1 MKTSYRARTT
11 GHGRVSK
18 ILTTLAFAVFLVA
31 TMQGTASA
39 HAVVTDIEPYADSVL
54 GSAPKEVKI
63 TFNEPV
69 SATGTGIRVFDPSG
83 AQISGLRTDSKD
95 TVVSA
100 ELPALTEEGSYTVSW
115 KVVSADGHAI
125 DGAFLFSVGKASLSE
140 PLDIATSSGSSMVPR
155 AIRVVGGVVGWA
167 GLVMVL
173 YTLAIAAHARFDR
186 GRAGVGA
193 ALVVVGALLSLV
205 GSLLNVDGSV
215 SDMFSVTARTTS
227 GMVTFVALGFAVAL
241 AAVVVYTV
249 RQEGRLG
256 DQLRRLVV
264 VIALLTVAAI
274 ALEGHAV
281 ALSPVVASAVGTVL
295 HVVAAIVW
303 LAGLLWIDRRSR
315 LVEADELRRDVAAR
329 SPYAMVSVTVLAIT
343 GIGMYA
349 LRMPADELISS
360 AYGLIGGVKIIILAM
375 ALVLAWQNRST
386 MTPLDDSTDGE
397 LERSHRDAVDLRR
410 FRSSLRAETIMVA
423 VALVLGVVL
432 AQISPPGADA
442 AGTGA
447 GGGYFSEKLAFGD
460 GKVELTVDPAKRGVN
475 EIHVTATGSD
485 GRLMEGVEDLKL
497 SLYLT
502 EKDLGP
508 LQPSLQVISVGHSY
522 TFARIPFAGEWTMK
536 VTATVNRFDELEAT
550 FDVPVGN

>member
-1 MKTSYRARTT
+1 MKTSCSTPLPRR
-11 GHGRVSK
+11 R
-18 ILTTLAFAVFLVA
+18 LAAKLVTA
-31 TMQGTASA
+31 LALVVLLVTSMQGTAAA
-39 HAVVTDIEPYADSVL
+39 HAVVTEIEPYADAVL
-54 GSAPKEVKI
+54 GSAPKQVRI

-69 SATGTGIRVFDPSG
+69 SATGNGIRVFDPAGS
-83 AQISGLRTDSKD
+83 QISGLRTKSKD
-95 TVVSA
+95 TTVSV
-100 ELPALTEEGSYTVSW
+100 ELPALTEQGSYTVAW
-115 KVVSADGHAI
+115 KVISADGHAI
-125 DGAFLFSVGKASLSE
+125 DGAFLFSIGKASLSE
-140 PLDIATSSGSSMVPR
+140 PLDVATASGSSTVPR
-155 AIRVVGGVVGWA
+155 IVRTVGGVLAWA
-167 GLVMVL
+167 GLVLVL
-173 YTLAIAAHARFDR
+173 YTLAVAAHARFDR
-186 GRAGVGA
+186 KRAATGA
-193 ALVVVGALLSLV
+193 ALAVVGAVLSLV
-205 GSLLNVDGSV
+205 GSLLNVDGSFA
-215 SDMFSVTARTTS
+215 DALSVTADTTS
-227 GMVTFVALGFAVAL
+227 GLVTMIALGVVIVL
-241 AAVVVYTV
+241 AGVVVYAV
-249 RQEGRLG
+249 RTEGRLA
-256 DQLRRLVV
+256 DQLRRLVIV
-264 VIALLTVAAI
+264 LALLTVAVI

-281 ALSPVVASAVGTVL
+281 ALSPVVVSAVGTVL

-315 LVEADELRRDVAAR
+315 LVEVDELRRDVAAR
-329 SPYAMVSVTVLAIT
+329 SPYAMVSVVVLAVT
-343 GIGMYA
+343 GIGMFV

-360 AYGLIGGVKIIILAM
+360 AYGIIASIKIIVLAM

-386 MTPLDDSTDGE
+386 MTPLAVDPDGQ
-397 LERSHRDAVDLRR
+397 LEQTHRDTVDLRR
-410 FRSSLRAETIMVA
+410 FRSSLRVETVLVTI
-423 VALVLGVVL
+423 ALVLGVVL
-432 AQISPPGADA
+432 AQISPPGIEA
-442 AGTGA
+442 AGM